1 VGGRAIREFKRVVLP
16 ILNETRTQGKE
27 HTMASSGLANAPR
40 VRRGPHSL
48 LSDQVIKYEFIIP
61 AILVLLV
68 LMVYPLGYAINASL
82 HSYFLGKQTGFAGAL
97 NWVNAF
103 HDTFFWHAVGI
114 TLLYA
119 VIAIP
124 IEMVIAL
131 ALALAL
137 QKLSPKLPATLMGL
151 IRSVM
156 LVPFIVMP
164 VVSGIIWKL
173 MFVPQFGF
181 VNYLFAAL
189 HLPAV
194 DWLGSPTGAVAAVIV
209 MDFWIWI
216 PFVFLILFSGLQA
229 LPDEP
234 FEAAQVDGATAWQ
247 TFAHVTL
254 PLLSPVIVTALS
266 LRTIDALRI
275 FDQVYAMTGGGP
287 GTSTTFIS
295 LQLASTA
302 FSELNFGLADAE
314 LFIVLVLMYII
325 IAIYYFVFL
334 RGRMFHA

>member
-1 VGGRAIREFKRVVLP
+1 
-16 ILNETRTQGKE
+16 
-27 HTMASSGLANAPR
+27 MASSGLAKAPR
-40 VRRGPHSL
+40 ARRGPHSL

-82 HSYFLGKQTGFAGAL
+82 HTYFLGKQTGFAGL
-97 NWVNAF
+97 INWINAF
-103 HDTFFWHAVGI
+103 HDEFFWHAVGI
-114 TLLYA
+114 TLLYSI
-119 VIAIP
+119 IAIP
-124 IEMVIAL
+124 IEMVL
-131 ALALAL
+131 ALALAIAL
-137 QKLSPKLPATLMGL
+137 QSISGKLPTTVMGL

-156 LVPFIVMP
+156 LIPFIVMP

-173 MFVPQFGF
+173 LFVPQFGF
-181 VNYLFAAL
+181 VNSLLSAL

-194 DWLGSPTGAVAAVIV
+194 NWLGSPTGAIAAVIV

-216 PFVFLILFSGLQA
+216 PFVFLIIFAGLQA
-229 LPDEP
+229 MPDEP
-234 FEAAQVDGATAWQ
+234 FEAARVDGATPWQ
-247 TFAHVTL
+247 TFYHVTL
-254 PLLSPVIVTALS
+254 PLLSSVIVTALS

-287 GTSTTFIS
+287 GTSTMFIS
-295 LQLASTA
+295 LQLANTA

-314 LFIVLVLMYII
+314 LFIVLVLMYLI
-325 IAIYYFVFL
+325 IAFYYFVFL

>member
-1 VGGRAIREFKRVVLP
+1 
-16 ILNETRTQGKE
+16 
-27 HTMASSGLANAPR
+27 MASSGLAKVPR
-40 VRRGPHSL
+40 ARRGPHSL

-82 HSYFLGKQTGFAGAL
+82 HTYFLGKQTGFGGL
-97 NWVNAF
+97 INWINAF
-103 HDTFFWHAVGI
+103 QDGFFWHAVGI
-114 TLLYA
+114 TLLYSI
-119 VIAIP
+119 IAIP
-124 IEMVIAL
+124 IEMVL
-131 ALALAL
+131 ALALAIAL
-137 QKLSPKLPATLMGL
+137 QSISGKLPGTVMGL

-173 MFVPQFGF
+173 LFVPQFGF
-181 VNYLFAAL
+181 VNFLLSAL
-189 HLPAV
+189 HLPEV
-194 DWLGSPTGAVAAVIV
+194 NWLGSPTGAVVAVIV

-216 PFVFLILFSGLQA
+216 PFVFLIIFSGLQA
-229 LPDEP
+229 MPDEP
-234 FEAAQVDGATAWQ
+234 FEAAQVDGATSWQ
-247 TFAHVTL
+247 TFYHVTL

-275 FDQVYAMTGGGP
+275 FDQVYALTGGGP
-287 GTSTTFIS
+287 GNSTQFIS
-295 LQLASTA
+295 LQLANTA

-314 LFIVLVLMYII
+314 LFIVLVLMYLI
-325 IAIYYFVFL
+325 IAFYYFVFL

>member
-1 VGGRAIREFKRVVLP
+1 
-16 ILNETRTQGKE
+16 
-27 HTMASSGLANAPR
+27 MASSGLAKAPR
-40 VRRGPHSL
+40 ARRGLQFL
-48 LSDQVIKYEFIIP
+48 LDDQVIKYEFIIP

-82 HSYFLGKQTGFAGAL
+82 HTYFLGKPTGFGGL
-97 NWVNAF
+97 INWVNAF
-103 HDTFFWHAVGI
+103 HDTFFWHAVSI
-114 TLLYA
+114 TLLYS
-119 VIAIP
+119 VMAIP

-131 ALALAL
+131 ALAIAL
-137 QKLSPKLPATLMGL
+137 QSISAKLPTALMGL

-173 MFVPQFGF
+173 MFLPQFGF
-181 VNYLFAAL
+181 VNYLFSAF

-194 DWLGSPTGAVAAVIV
+194 NWLGSPTGSVSAVIV

-216 PFVFLILFSGLQA
+216 PFVFLIVFSGLQA

-234 FEAAQVDGATAWQ
+234 FEAARVDGASAWQ
-247 TFAHVTL
+247 TFYHVSL

-287 GTSTTFIS
+287 GTSTMFIS
-295 LQLASTA
+295 LQLANTA

-314 LFIVLVLMYII
+314 LFIVLVLMYLI
-325 IAIYYFVFL
+325 IAIYYFLFL

>member
-1 VGGRAIREFKRVVLP
+1 
-16 ILNETRTQGKE
+16 
-27 HTMASSGLANAPR
+27 MASNRLANAAQG
-40 VRRGPHSL
+40 RRGVHFL
-48 LSDQVIKYEFIIP
+48 LSDQVIKYAFIIP

-82 HSYFLGKQTGFAGAL
+82 HTYFLGKQTGFGGL
-97 NWVNAF
+97 VNWVNAF
-103 HDTFFWHAVGI
+103 QDTLFWHAVGI
-114 TLLYA
+114 TLLYS

-131 ALALAL
+131 ALAIAL
-137 QKLSPKLPATLMGL
+137 QSISFRLPSTLMSL
-151 IRSVM
+151 VRSVI
-156 LVPFIVMP
+156 LIPFIVMQ

-173 MFVPQFGF
+173 LFLPQFGF
-181 VNYLFAAL
+181 VNYLFSAL
-189 HLPAV
+189 HLPSI
-194 DWLGSPTGAVAAVIV
+194 DWLGSPIGAIAAVIV

-229 LPDEP
+229 LPEEP
-234 FEAAQVDGATAWQ
+234 YEAARVDGSSSWQ
-247 TFAHVTL
+247 TFYHVTL

-287 GTSTTFIS
+287 GTSTMFIS
-295 LQLASTA
+295 LQLANTA

-314 LFIVLVLMYII
+314 LFIVLMLMYLI
-325 IAIYYFVFL
+325 IALYYFLFL